1 MIGSTII
8 TYLVM
13 VVTCCAHDTILSCT
27 MAGVAGSESPVVAGP
42 TTKKHQDEET
52 QGLEKVTDYV
62 EETENSAE
70 LGQVEH
76 FCFALDPFK
85 L

>member
-1 MIGSTII
+1 
-8 TYLVM
+8 
-13 VVTCCAHDTILSCT
+13 
-27 MAGVAGSESPVVAGP
+27 MAGVAESQPPTGAGGGP

-70 LGQVEH
+70 LGQVDCWE
-76 FCFALDPFK
+76 LIKP

>member
-1 MIGSTII
+1 
-8 TYLVM
+8 
-13 VVTCCAHDTILSCT
+13 
-27 MAGVAGSESPVVAGP
+27 MAGVAESQPPAGAGP

-70 LGQVEH
+70 LGQVH
-76 FCFALDPFK
+76 IFLV

>member
-1 MIGSTII
+1 
-8 TYLVM
+8 
-13 VVTCCAHDTILSCT
+13 
-27 MAGVAGSESPVVAGP
+27 MAAVAGSESPVVAGP

-76 FCFALDPFK
+76 FCFAFDP
-85 L
+85 LHALTSSNSSLIEYSTVLSVVVL